1 MGMAGY
7 AQVAEPL
14 WMRGGAISPDGSS
27 IAFSYMGNIYTVPS
41 VGGEAKQLTTNASY
55 DGNPLWSPD
64 GKELAFA
71 SNREGSMDV
80 FVVSAQGGQARRVT
94 THSFNEYPA
103 AWLGADSL
111 LIRRAGNPTVSEL
124 TFPGGTFTRLYKVS
138 KTGGRQTLFS
148 AISMDHVSIASD
160 GRILYNNVKGYED
173 PWRKHH
179 TSSIARDIYMKEGG
193 EYKRMTTFAGEDRNP
208 VWAPDGKGY
217 YYLSEK
223 DGTFNVYHS
232 ALNGNSRQLTSFK
245 GNPVRYLSISS
256 QGLLS
261 FAYDGE
267 LYTMV
272 PGKEPVRVPVKI
284 NTDIDTDKVI
294 RSLASRGATYVAVS
308 PKGKDVAFMLNGDV
322 YVTTIDFSTTKQIT
336 CTPRA

>member
-1 MGMAGY
+1 MRKKILSLIACLGMGMAGY

-41 VGGEAKQLTTNASY
+41 VGGEAKQLTTNTSY

-179 TSSIARDIYMKEGG
+179 TSSIARDIYM
-193 EYKRMTTFAGEDRNP
+193 
-208 VWAPDGKGY
+208 
-217 YYLSEK
+217 
-223 DGTFNVYHS
+223 
-232 ALNGNSRQLTSFK
+232 
-245 GNPVRYLSISS
+245 
-256 QGLLS
+256 
-261 FAYDGE
+261 
-267 LYTMV
+267 
-272 PGKEPVRVPVKI
+272 
-284 NTDIDTDKVI
+284 
-294 RSLASRGATYVAVS
+294 
-308 PKGKDVAFMLNGDV
+308 
-322 YVTTIDFSTTKQIT
+322 
-336 CTPRA
+336 

>member
-1 MGMAGY
+1 MRKKILSLIACLGMGMAGY

-41 VGGEAKQLTTNASY
+41 VGGEAKQLTTNTSY

-111 LIRRAGNPTVSEL
+111 VIRRAGNPTVSEL

-193 EYKRMTTFAGEDRNP
+193 AYKRMTTFAGEDRNP
-208 VWAPDGKGY
+208 VWHP
-217 YYLSEK
+217 
-223 DGTFNVYHS
+223 T
-232 ALNGNSRQLTSFK
+232 
-245 GNPVRYLSISS
+245 VR
-256 QGLLS
+256 
-261 FAYDGE
+261 
-267 LYTMV
+267 
-272 PGKEPVRVPVKI
+272 
-284 NTDIDTDKVI
+284 DT
-294 RSLASRGATYVAVS
+294 
-308 PKGKDVAFMLNGDV
+308 
-322 YVTTIDFSTTKQIT
+322 IT
-336 CTPRA
+336 